1 MRLASR
7 IDRIEPSITLAL
19 DERAKAMR
27 AAGRDVISM
36 AVGEPD
42 FPAPELVQTAA
53 IAKVRSGDVRYTP
66 AAGTPSLR
74 KAVAEHLTRVH
85 GTDFTPEEITICHS
99 AKHAL
104 SGAIFALVEEGDEVL
119 VPLPAWASY
128 FDLVRCAGGK
138 PVLVDPLREG
148 GVRPDLA
155 ALERAVTPR
164 TRVVMI
170 NSPNNPSG
178 HVFTRAELEGV
189 ARLAL
194 EKDLWILSDEIYRA
208 LVYEGEEALS
218 PVALAPEVRART
230 AIIDGASKAF
240 AMTGYRIGFLA
251 APRALASA
259 VAKLH
264 SQMTGSP
271 NAVSQHAF
279 EAGLRTHA
287 PEMELMKRAFAA
299 RREHLL
305 AGLAALGLPCARP
318 RGAFYVFPDVSAHLD
333 ERGSV
338 GFCEDLLETQDLV
351 LIPGAAFGV
360 DTHVRLS
367 YALAQDRIDEAL
379 RRLGVFLAA
388 RRASNQAPLLQPGSF
403 PTTPGLGYS

>member
-1 MRLASR
+1 MRFASR

-42 FPAPELVQTAA
+42 FPAPALVQAAA
-53 IAKVRSGDVRYTP
+53 IQKVQSGDVRYTP

-74 KAVAEHLTRVH
+74 KAVAESLTRTR
-85 GTDFTPEEITICHS
+85 GTPFSAEEVTVCHS

-104 SGAIFALVEEGDEVL
+104 SGAIFALIEAGDEVL

-128 FDLVRCAGGK
+128 FDLVRCAGGT
-138 PVLVDPLREG
+138 PVLVPPEREQ
-148 GVRPDLA
+148 GVRPDFA
-155 ALERAVTPR
+155 ALARAVTPR
-164 TRVVMI
+164 TRAVMI

-178 HVFTRAELEGV
+178 YVFSAEEIEGV

-194 EKDLWILSDEIYRA
+194 EHDLWILSDEIYRS
-208 LVYEGEEALS
+208 LVYEGGEAAS
-218 PVALAPEVRART
+218 PASCSREAKART
-230 AIIDGASKAF
+230 LIIDGASKAY

-251 APRALASA
+251 APAPFAAA

-264 SQMTGSP
+264 SQTTGSP

-279 EAGLRTHA
+279 EAGLKSHP
-287 PEMELMKRAFAA
+287 PEMDAMRRAFGE
-299 RREHLL
+299 RRDLLL
-305 AGLAALGLPCARP
+305 AGLARLGLPCATP
-318 RGAFYVFPDVSAHLD
+318 RGAFYAFPDVSAHLD
-333 ERGSV
+333 GRGSV
-338 GFCEDLLETQDLV
+338 AFCEALLEAQDLV

-367 YALAQDRIDEAL
+367 YALSKETIQEAL
-379 RRLGVFLAA
+379 RRLGVFLGA
-388 RRASNQAPLLQPGSF
+388 G
-403 PTTPGLGYS
+403 

>member
-1 MRLASR
+1 MRLARR
-7 IDRIEPSITLAL
+7 IERIEPSITLAL

-42 FPAPELVQTAA
+42 FPAPALIQDAA
-53 IAKVRSGDVRYTP
+53 VEKVRSGDVRYTP

-74 KAVAEHLTRVH
+74 KAVAEHLSATRC
-85 GTDFTPEEITICHS
+85 TPYAAEEVTICHS

-104 SGAIFALVEEGDEVL
+104 SGAIFAVVEDGDDVL

-128 FDLVRCAGGK
+128 FDLVRCAGGN
-138 PVLVDPLREG
+138 PILVPPDRRD

-155 ALERAVTPR
+155 ALARAVTPR
-164 TRVVMI
+164 TVAVMI

-178 HVFTRAELEGV
+178 HVFTRAELEAV
-189 ARLAL
+189 AKLAL
-194 EKDLWILSDEIYRA
+194 ERDLWILSDEIYRS
-208 LVYEGEEALS
+208 LVYEGEAALS
-218 PVALAPEVRART
+218 PVSLAPAVRART

-240 AMTGYRIGFLA
+240 AMTGYRIGYLA
-251 APRALASA
+251 APKTLAAA

-279 EAGLRTHA
+279 EAGLRREA
-287 PEMELMKRAFAA
+287 PEMAEMRKAFTA
-299 RREHLL
+299 RRDFLL
-305 AGLAALGLPCARP
+305 AGLAELALPCAKP
-318 RGAFYVFPDVSAHLD
+318 QGAFYVFPDVSAHLD
-333 ERGSV
+333 ARGSV
-338 GFCEDLLETQDLV
+338 GFCEDLLESENLV

-367 YALAQDRIDEAL
+367 YALARETIAEAL
-379 RRLGVFLAA
+379 RRLGRFLAG
-388 RRASNQAPLLQPGSF
+388 R
-403 PTTPGLGYS
+403 

>member
-19 DERAKAMR
+19 DERAKSMR

-42 FPAPELVQTAA
+42 FPAPELVQAAA

-66 AAGTPSLR
+66 AAGTPALR
-74 KAVAEHLTRVH
+74 KAVAEHLTKAH
-85 GTDFTPEEITICHS
+85 GTSFTPDEVTVCHS

-104 SGAIFALVEEGDEVL
+104 SGAIFALIEDGDEVL

-138 PVLVDPLREG
+138 PVLIDPARGE

-155 ALERAVTPR
+155 ALARAVTPR
-164 TRVVMI
+164 TRALMI

-178 HVFTRAELEGV
+178 HVLSREELEGV

-194 EKDLWILSDEIYRA
+194 EKDLWIVSDEIYRS
-208 LVYEGEEALS
+208 LVYEGDEALS
-218 PVALAPEVRART
+218 PVSLSKEVKART
-230 AIIDGASKAF
+230 AIVDGASKAY

-251 APRALASA
+251 APKPLAAA

-279 EAGLRTHA
+279 EAGLRSHP
-287 PEMELMKRAFAA
+287 PEMDLMRRAFAE
-299 RREHLL
+299 RRDFLL
-305 AGLAALGLPCARP
+305 AGLADLGLPCPRP
-318 RGAFYVFPDVSAHLD
+318 RGAFYVFPDVSAYLD
-333 ERGSV
+333 ARGSV
-338 GFCEDLLETQDLV
+338 AFCEELLESQNLV

-367 YALAQDRIDEAL
+367 YALSKDTIQEAL
-379 RRLGVFLAA
+379 RRLAVFLGAK
-388 RRASNQAPLLQPGSF
+388 RALAKR
-403 PTTPGLGYS
+403 

>member
-1 MRLASR
+1 MRFAGR

-42 FPAPELVQTAA
+42 FPAPALVQAAA
-53 IAKVRSGDVRYTP
+53 IEKVRSGDVRYTP
-66 AAGTPSLR
+66 AAGTPALR
-74 KAVAEHLTRVH
+74 KAVAEHLTR
-85 GTDFTPEEITICHS
+85 TRATPFAPEEVTICHS

-104 SGAIFALVEEGDEVL
+104 SGAIFALVEAGDEVL

-128 FDLVRCAGGK
+128 FDLVRCAGGT
-138 PVLVDPLREG
+138 PVLVPPDRNG

-155 ALERAVTPR
+155 ALARAVTPK
-164 TRVVMI
+164 TRGVMI

-178 HVFTRAELEGV
+178 YVFTPADLAGV
-189 ARLAL
+189 ARLA
-194 EKDLWILSDEIYRA
+194 EAHDLWILSDEIYRS
-208 LVYEGEEALS
+208 LVYEGGDAPSLVSLS
-218 PVALAPEVRART
+218 PATRART
-230 AIIDGASKAF
+230 AIVDGASKAF

-251 APRALASA
+251 APAPLAAA

-264 SQMTGSP
+264 SQTTGSP

-287 PEMELMKRAFAA
+287 PEMDVMRAAFRE
-299 RREHLL
+299 RRDFLV
-305 AGLAALGLPCARP
+305 AGLARLGLSCPTP
-318 RGAFYVFPDVSAHLD
+318 QGAFYVFPDVSAHLGV
-333 ERGSV
+333 RGSV
-338 GFCEDLLETQDLV
+338 NFCEELLESQNLV

-367 YALAQDRIDEAL
+367 YALSQDVIAEAL
-379 RRLGVFLAA
+379 RRLGAFLA
-388 RRASNQAPLLQPGSF
+388 RRAAPVDPNV
-403 PTTPGLGYS
+403 TRRAR

>member
-1 MRLASR
+1 MRFARR

-19 DERAKAMR
+19 DERAKKMR

-42 FPAPELVQTAA
+42 FPAPALVQAA
-53 IAKVRSGDVRYTP
+53 AVEKVKSGDVRYTP

-74 KAVAEHLTRVH
+74 KAVAEHVSSTR
-85 GTDFTPEEITICHS
+85 GTPYTSDEITICHS

-104 SGAIFALVEEGDEVL
+104 SGAIFALIQEDDEVL

-128 FDLVRCAGGK
+128 FDLVRVAGGK
-138 PVLVDPLREG
+138 PVLVPPDRRD

-155 ALERAVTPR
+155 GLAHAVTPK
-164 TRVVMI
+164 TRAVMI

-178 HVFTRAELEGV
+178 YVFSREEIEGV

-194 EKDLWILSDEIYRA
+194 EHDLWIISDEIYRA
-208 LVYEGEEALS
+208 LVYDGGEALS
-218 PVALAPEVRART
+218 PTTLSREARART

-240 AMTGYRIGFLA
+240 AMTGYRIGYLAGPRELA
-251 APRALASA
+251 AA

-264 SQMTGSP
+264 SQTTGSP

-279 EAGLRTHA
+279 EAGLKRHP
-287 PEMELMKRAFAA
+287 PEMDAMRAAFAE
-299 RREHLL
+299 RRDYLL
-305 AGLAALGLPCARP
+305 QGLAELGLPCPRP
-318 RGAFYVFPDVSAHLD
+318 RGAFYVFPDVSAHLH
-333 ERGSV
+333 GKSSV
-338 GFCEDLLETQDLV
+338 AFCEELLEAQDLV

-367 YALAQDRIDEAL
+367 YALSRETIQEAL
-379 RRLGVFLAA
+379 RRLGVFLSTKA
-388 RRASNQAPLLQPGSF
+388 RSAPSNQAHGSQPARWRNQ
-403 PTTPGLGYS
+403 

>member
-1 MRLASR
+1 MRFARR
-7 IDRIEPSITLAL
+7 IDRIESSITLAL

-27 AAGRDVISM
+27 AAGRDVVSM

-42 FPAPELVQTAA
+42 FPAPALVQAAA
-53 IAKVRSGDVRYTP
+53 IEKVRSGDVRYTP

-74 KAVAEHLTRVH
+74 KTVAEHLTRTR
-85 GTDFTPEEITICHS
+85 GTPYSAEEVTICHS

-128 FDLVRCAGGK
+128 FDLVRCAGGI
-138 PVLVDPLREG
+138 PVLVPPDHRD

-155 ALERAVTPR
+155 ALARAVTPK
-164 TRVVMI
+164 TRALMI

-178 HVFTRAELEGV
+178 YVFTPAEIEGV

-194 EKDLWILSDEIYRA
+194 ERDLWILSDEIYRA
-208 LVYEGEEALS
+208 LVYEGGEAMS
-218 PVALAPEVRART
+218 PVSLSQEVRART

-251 APRALASA
+251 APAPLAAA

-264 SQMTGSP
+264 SQTTGSP

-279 EAGLRTHA
+279 EAGLKTHP
-287 PEMELMKRAFAA
+287 PEMDVMRRAFAE
-299 RREHLL
+299 RRDFLL
-305 AGLAALGLPCARP
+305 AGLRQLGLPCATP

-333 ERGSV
+333 GRGSV
-338 GFCEDLLETQDLV
+338 AFCEELLEAQDLA

-367 YALAQDRIDEAL
+367 YALSQEMISEAL

-388 RRASNQAPLLQPGSF
+388 RRAAARQRAR
-403 PTTPGLGYS
+403 

>member
-1 MRLASR
+1 MRFARR

-19 DERAKAMR
+19 DERAKKMR

-42 FPAPELVQTAA
+42 FPAPALVQAAA
-53 IAKVRSGDVRYTP
+53 IEKVRSGDVRYTP

-74 KAVAEHLTRVH
+74 KAVAEHVSSTR
-85 GTDFTPEEITICHS
+85 GTAYTSDEITICHS

-104 SGAIFALVEEGDEVL
+104 SGAIFALVEDDDEVL

-128 FDLVRCAGGK
+128 FELVRVAGGQ
-138 PVLVDPLREG
+138 PVLVPPDRRD

-155 ALERAVTPR
+155 ALARAVTPR
-164 TRVVMI
+164 TRAVMI

-178 HVFTRAELEGV
+178 YVFTREEIEGV

-194 EKDLWILSDEIYRA
+194 EHDLWIISDEIYRA
-208 LVYEGEEALS
+208 LVYEGGDASS
-218 PVALAPEVRART
+218 PVSFSHEARART
-230 AIIDGASKAF
+230 AIVDGASKAF
-240 AMTGYRIGFLA
+240 AMTGYRIGYLA
-251 APRALASA
+251 APRELAAA

-264 SQMTGSP
+264 SQTTGSP

-279 EAGLRTHA
+279 EAGLRHHP
-287 PEMELMKRAFAA
+287 PEMDVMRKAFAE
-299 RREHLL
+299 RRDTLL
-305 AGLAALGLPCARP
+305 QGLAELGLPCPKP
-318 RGAFYVFPDVSAHLD
+318 RGAFYVFPDVSAHLAG
-333 ERGSV
+333 RGSV
-338 GFCEDLLETQDLV
+338 AFCEELLEAQDLV

-367 YALAQDRIDEAL
+367 YALSRDTIQEAL
-379 RRLGVFLAA
+379 RRLGVFLTTRRTPA
-388 RRASNQAPLLQPGSF
+388 RTR
-403 PTTPGLGYS
+403 

>member
-1 MRLASR
+1 MRFARR
-7 IDRIEPSITLAL
+7 IDRIQPSITLAL

-42 FPAPELVQTAA
+42 FPAPALVQRAA
-53 IAKVRSGDVRYTP
+53 IAKVESGDVRYTP

-74 KAVAEHLTRVH
+74 KAVAEHLTRTR
-85 GTDFTPEEITICHS
+85 GTAYAPEEVTICHS

-104 SGAIFALVEEGDEVL
+104 SGAIFALVEQNDEVL

-128 FDLVRCAGGK
+128 FDLVRCAGAT
-138 PVLVDPLREG
+138 PVLVPPDRRD

-155 ALERAVTPR
+155 ALARAVTAR
-164 TRVVMI
+164 TRAILI

-178 HVFTRAELEGV
+178 YVFTPEEIAGV

-194 EKDLWILSDEIYRA
+194 ERELWILSDEIYSA
-208 LVYEGEEALS
+208 LVYDGGEARSPAALS
-218 PVALAPEVRART
+218 KEARART

-240 AMTGYRIGFLA
+240 AMTGYRIGYLA
-251 APRALASA
+251 APAPLAAA

-264 SQMTGSP
+264 SQTTGSP

-279 EAGLRTHA
+279 EAGLKTHA
-287 PEMELMKRAFAA
+287 PEMDVMRRAFGE
-299 RREHLL
+299 RREFLL
-305 AGLAALGLPCARP
+305 AGLARLGLPCARP
-318 RGAFYVFPDVSAHLD
+318 CGAFYAFPDVSAHLD
-333 ERGSV
+333 GRGSV
-338 GFCEDLLETQDLV
+338 GFCDELLESQDLV

-360 DTHVRLS
+360 DTHVRMS
-367 YALAQDRIDEAL
+367 YALSLDAIREAL
-379 RRLGVFLAA
+379 RRLEVFLSTRRVPAGQGA
-388 RRASNQAPLLQPGSF
+388 RRPDEDGR
-403 PTTPGLGYS
+403 G

>member
-1 MRLASR
+1 MRLAR
-7 IDRIEPSITLAL
+7 RIERIESSITLAL
-19 DERAKAMR
+19 DERAKSMR

-42 FPAPELVQTAA
+42 FPAPELVQAAA
-53 IAKVRSGDVRYTP
+53 IEKVRSGDVRYTP

-74 KAVAEHLTRVH
+74 KAVAEHLTQAH
-85 GTDFTPEEITICHS
+85 GTPFTPEEVTICHS

-104 SGAIFALVEEGDEVL
+104 SGAIFALIEEDDEVL

-138 PVLVDPLREG
+138 PVLVDPDRQD
-148 GVRPDLA
+148 GVRPD
-155 ALERAVTPR
+155 R
-164 TRVVMI
+164 TRAILI

-178 HVFTRAELEGV
+178 YVFTRAEVEGV

-208 LVYEGEEALS
+208 LVYEGGEALS
-218 PVALAPEVRART
+218 PVSVSKEVRART

-251 APRALASA
+251 APKPLAAA

-264 SQMTGSP
+264 SQTTGSP

-279 EAGLRTHA
+279 EAGLRTHP
-287 PEMELMKRAFAA
+287 PEMEVMKRAFAE
-299 RREHLL
+299 RRELLL
-305 AGLAALGLPCARP
+305 AGLAELGLSCARP

-333 ERGSV
+333 ARGSV
-338 GFCEDLLETQDLV
+338 AFCEELLENQNLV

-367 YALAQDRIDEAL
+367 YALSKETIQEAL
-379 RRLGVFLAA
+379 RRMGVFLSTK
-388 RRASNQAPLLQPGSF
+388 RALAKR
-403 PTTPGLGYS
+403 

>member
-1 MRLASR
+1 MRFARR

-19 DERAKAMR
+19 DERAKTMR

-42 FPAPELVQTAA
+42 FPAPELVQAA
-53 IAKVRSGDVRYTP
+53 AVEKVRSGDVRYTP

-74 KAVAEHLTRVH
+74 KAVAEHLSATR
-85 GTDFTPEEITICHS
+85 GTPYTADEVTICHS

-104 SGAIFALVEEGDEVL
+104 SGAILALVEDGDEVL
-119 VPLPAWASY
+119 IPLPAWASY
-128 FDLVRCAGGK
+128 FDLVRVAGGK
-138 PVLVDPLREG
+138 PVLVDPDRRD

-155 ALERAVTPR
+155 ALARAVTPR
-164 TRVVMI
+164 TRALMI

-178 HVFTRAELEGV
+178 YVYTPEEIEGV
-189 ARLAL
+189 ARLAV

-208 LVYEGEEALS
+208 LVYEGAEAAS
-218 PVALAPEVRART
+218 PVSLSKEARAHT
-230 AIIDGASKAF
+230 VLIDGASKAF
-240 AMTGYRIGFLA
+240 AMTGYRIGYLA
-251 APRALASA
+251 APRELAAA

-264 SQMTGSP
+264 SQTTGSP

-279 EAGLRTHA
+279 EAGLRKRP
-287 PEMELMKRAFAA
+287 PEMDAMRRAFAE
-299 RREHLL
+299 RRDFLL
-305 AGLAALGLPCARP
+305 AGLSELGLPTPRP

-333 ERGSV
+333 ARGSV
-338 GFCEDLLETQDLV
+338 GFCADLLEAENLA

-367 YALAQDRIDEAL
+367 YALSRETIQEAL
-379 RRLGVFLAA
+379 RRLGRFLGA
-388 RRASNQAPLLQPGSF
+388 RAQAQGSHPARSVNQ
-403 PTTPGLGYS
+403 

>member
-1 MRLASR
+1 MRFARR
-7 IDRIEPSITLAL
+7 IDRIEASITLAL

-27 AAGRDVISM
+27 ARGRDVISM

-42 FPAPELVQTAA
+42 FPAPALVQAAA
-53 IAKVRSGDVRYTP
+53 IEKVASGDVRYTP

-74 KAVAEHLTRVH
+74 KAVAEHLTRTR
-85 GTDFTPEEITICHS
+85 GGAWTAEEITICHS

-104 SGAIFALVEEGDEVL
+104 SGAIFALIEEGDEVL

-128 FDLVRCAGGK
+128 FDLVRCAGGT
-138 PVLVDPLREG
+138 PVLVPPDRRD

-155 ALERAVTPR
+155 ALARAVTPR
-164 TRVVMI
+164 TRALMI

-178 HVFTRAELEGV
+178 YVFTPEEIEGV

-194 EKDLWILSDEIYRA
+194 ERDLWILSDEIYRA
-208 LVYEGEEALS
+208 LVYEGGEARS
-218 PVALAPEVRART
+218 PVSLSPEVRART

-251 APRALASA
+251 APAPLAAA

-264 SQMTGSP
+264 SQTTGSP

-279 EAGLRTHA
+279 EAGLRTHP
-287 PEMELMKRAFAA
+287 PEMDAMRRAFAE
-299 RREHLL
+299 RRDFLL
-305 AGLAALGLPCARP
+305 AGLAQLGLPCAPP

-333 ERGSV
+333 ARGSV
-338 GFCEDLLETQDLV
+338 GFCEDLLEAQDLV

-367 YALAQDRIDEAL
+367 YALSRETIQEAL

-388 RRASNQAPLLQPGSF
+388 RRA
-403 PTTPGLGYS
+403 TTGAR